1 MSIAKNEVIFG
12 TRTVIEAVQAGK
24 ELEKVLIQKGN
35 RNELTGELLQL
46 LRQREIPY
54 STVPL
59 EKLNRITRKN
69 HQGTI
74 AFLSAVTYASLDN
87 IINEAYARGQEP
99 FLVILDRVTDVRNF
113 GAIARSAECLGAQT
127 IVIPA
132 KGSARISGDAVKAS
146 AGALH
151 HIPVCRAEDLKE
163 TLVFLR
169 DSGIRVVACTES
181 AQQAGYKADLTGPI
195 ALLLGSEED
204 GISPAYLKLADTQVG
219 IPMAGNIASLNV
231 SVATSIFLYEVLRQ
245 RGSH

>member
-1 MSIAKNEVIFG
+1 MSTAKYEVIFG

-46 LRQREIPY
+46 LRQRQIPY
-54 STVPL
+54 TTVPL
-59 EKLNRITRKN
+59 EKLNRVTRKN

-74 AFLSAVTYASLDN
+74 AFLSAITYASLDN
-87 IINEAYARGQEP
+87 IINEAYAQGQEP

-113 GAIARSAECLGAQT
+113 GAIARSAECLGAQAL
-127 IVIPA
+127 VIPA

-151 HIPVCRAEDLKE
+151 HIPVCRVENLKE
-163 TLVFLR
+163 TLIFLQE
-169 DSGIRVVACTES
+169 SGIRVVACTERAS
-181 AQQAGYKADLTGPI
+181 QPCYTADLKGPL

-204 GISPAYLKLADTQVG
+204 GISPAYLKFTNAQLG
-219 IPMAGNIASLNV
+219 IPMKGNIASLNV

-245 RGSH
+245 RGSY